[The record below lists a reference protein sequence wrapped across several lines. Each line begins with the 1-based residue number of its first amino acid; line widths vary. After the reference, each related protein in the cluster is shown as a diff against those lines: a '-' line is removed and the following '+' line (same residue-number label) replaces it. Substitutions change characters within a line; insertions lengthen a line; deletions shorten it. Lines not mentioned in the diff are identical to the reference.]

1 LYYYLQDPLNWRAI
15 KGDIAM
21 AKAKATRT
29 ITLTDDQREYLQ
41 LFITLDKE
49 SAIAIEIGVS
59 ILTVKKTFHN
69 LGKDIE
75 TVVKR

>member
-1 LYYYLQDPLNWRAI
+1 
-15 KGDIAM
+15 M